1 METHDTLTAVVQGH
15 RIGHLASVD
24 PHAGPHIVPVCFVYD
39 GVAIYSAI
47 DHKPKR
53 TSGYGMKRI
62 QNIVQNPQV
71 AFLVDHYEE
80 DWPQL
85 YYVLM
90 RGTATILE
98 DGAERQRALRLL
110 EAKYPQYRER
120 HLADSAGLVIKILPT
135 SVRHWGWHDALP
147 TSVDMGRPAPGKG
160 EE

>member
-1 METHDTLTAVVQGH
+1 MENRETLTALVQGH

-24 PHAGPHIVPVCFVYD
+24 AQAVPHIVPVCFVYD

-85 YYVLM
+85 YYVLI

-98 DGAERQRALRLL
+98 DGPERQRALTML
-110 EAKYPQYRER
+110 EAKYPQYRAR
-120 HLADSAGLVIKILPT
+120 HLAGSAGLVIKILPM
-135 SVRHWGWHDALP
+135 SVRHWGWHEALP
-147 TSVDMGRPAPGKG
+147 TSADMSRPASENGG
-160 EE
+160 E

>member
-1 METHDTLTAVVQGH
+1 MENHDTLTALVQGH

-24 PHAGPHIVPVCFVYD
+24 PHAVPHIVPVCFVYD

-53 TSGYGMKRI
+53 TSGYGLKRL

-85 YYVLM
+85 YYVLI

-98 DGAERQRALRLL
+98 GGPERQRALHML
-110 EAKYPQYRER
+110 EDKYPQYRER
-120 HLADSAGLVIKILPT
+120 HLAGSAGLVIKILPT

-147 TSVDMGRPAPGKG
+147 TAADMGQSVSGKG
-160 EE
+160 EA

>member
-1 METHDTLTAVVQGH
+1 MENHQTLTALVQAH

-24 PHAGPHIVPVCFVYD
+24 MHAGPHVVPVCFVYD

-98 DGAERQRALRLL
+98 DGPERQRALRML

-120 HLADSAGLVIKILPT
+120 HLSDSAGLVIKILPT
-135 SVRHWGWHDALP
+135 SVRHWGWRDALS
-147 TSVDMGRPAPGKG
+147 TSVEMDRPAPGQG